1 MQITHKLLLAL
12 CLSQPLMAIAQ
23 MPDFKRDEQL
33 AEMKKLAWMVGE
45 WRGTGSMQMGP
56 GPAMT
61 SQVHERIESKLDGLA
76 IHVEGIGMA
85 KDAAGKE
92 TKVHH
97 ALATI
102 SWSPECKCYR
112 FPAHTMHG
120 SFVNAEMRIVDN
132 TVVWGFKTGPMEIRY
147 TIRQTD
153 KGQWNEVGDRSMD
166 GKTWQRFFE
175 MNLDRVK

>member
-1 MQITHKLLLAL
+1 MNRIHQVFATLCLAL
-12 CLSQPLMAIAQ
+12 PLAALAQ

-33 AEMKKLAWMVGE
+33 AEMKKLAWMIGE

-56 GPAMT
+56 GHSET

-76 IHVEGIGMA
+76 IAVEGIGMKKNA
-85 KDAAGKE
+85 DGSE

-102 SWSPECKCYR
+102 SWSPDCKCYR
-112 FPAHTMHG
+112 FPAHTMLG
-120 SFVNAEMRIVDN
+120 SHVNAEMRIVGD
-132 TVVWGFKTGPMEIRY
+132 TVVWGFKTGPMDIRY
-147 TIRQTD
+147 TIRQTE
-153 KGQWNEVGDRSMD
+153 KGQWNEVGERSMD

-175 MNLDRVK
+175 MNLDRIK

>member
-1 MQITHKLLLAL
+1 MKQALRFFGAL
-12 CLSQPLMAIAQ
+12 CLALPLIAAAQ
-23 MPDFKRDEQL
+23 MPDFKRDEQI

-45 WRGTGSMQMGP
+45 WRGMGSMQMGP
-56 GPAMT
+56 GHAET
-61 SQVHERIESKLDGLA
+61 SQVYERIESKLDGLA
-76 IHVEGIGMA
+76 ILVEGIGVKKGA
-85 KDAAGKE
+85 DGKE

-112 FPAHTMHG
+112 FPAHTAQG
-120 SFVNAEMRIVDN
+120 SFVNAEMRIVGDA
-132 TVVWGFKTGPMEIRY
+132 VVWGFKTGPMEIRY
-147 TIRQTD
+147 TIRHTE

-175 MNLDRVK
+175 MTLDRSK

>member
-1 MQITHKLLLAL
+1 MKQLTALLFCSLV
-12 CLSQPLMAIAQ
+12 LSPVFAQ
-23 MPDFKRDEQL
+23 MPDFKRDEQI

-45 WRGTGSMQMGP
+45 WRGSGSMQMGP
-56 GPAMT
+56 GQSMS
-61 SQVHERIESKLDGLA
+61 SQVHERIESKLDGMA
-76 IHVEGIGMA
+76 IAVEGIGMR
-85 KDAAGKE
+85 KNPDGSE

-120 SFVNAEMRIVDN
+120 SYVNAEMRIAGD

-147 TIRQTD
+147 TIRQTE

-166 GKTWQRFFE
+166 GKNWQRFFE
-175 MNLDRVK
+175 MTLDRSK

>member
-1 MQITHKLLLAL
+1 MKNVWKAVFTLGLSLPLTAL
-12 CLSQPLMAIAQ
+12 AQ
-23 MPDFKRDEQL
+23 MPDFKRDEQIT
-33 AEMKKLAWMVGE
+33 EMKKLAWMVGE

-76 IHVEGIGMA
+76 MHVEGIGVA
-85 KDAAGKE
+85 KDASGKE

-132 TVVWGFKTGPMEIRY
+132 TLVWGFKTGPVEMRY
-147 TIRQTD
+147 TIRQNE
-153 KGQWNEVGDRSMD
+153 KGQWHEVGDRSMD

>member
-1 MQITHKLLLAL
+1 MKAIHALATTL
-12 CLSQPLMAIAQ
+12 CLSLPLTASAQ

-56 GPAMT
+56 GVAHS

-85 KDAAGKE
+85 KDASGKE
-92 TKVHH
+92 SKVHH

-112 FPAHTMHG
+112 FPAHTMMG
-120 SFVNAEMRIVDN
+120 SYVNAEMRIVGD
-132 TVVWGFKTGPMEIRY
+132 TIVWGFKTGPAEIRY
-147 TIRQTD
+147 TIRHTE
-153 KGQWNEVGDRSMD
+153 KGQWHEVGDRSMD

-175 MNLDRVK
+175 MTLDRSR